1 MITDHTKL
9 CMEKICRPFPVHHL
23 DMPPI
28 LNFEQ
33 SIKGIDYQYLRK
45 REQKIMDK
53 NQTGLNANLSTYSRY
68 VIYNLSKQLYDSS

>member
-45 REQKIMDK
+45 KKKKLWIKTRQAL
-53 NQTGLNANLSTYSRY
+53 TPT
-68 VIYNLSKQLYDSS
+68 